1 MRVLRLTLVIRG
13 SGMASTFVPVVL
25 GYKVTTFYALGL
37 AL

>member
-1 MRVLRLTLVIRG
+1 MRVLRLALIVRG

-25 GYKVTTFYALGL
+25 GYKVAALNSLGL